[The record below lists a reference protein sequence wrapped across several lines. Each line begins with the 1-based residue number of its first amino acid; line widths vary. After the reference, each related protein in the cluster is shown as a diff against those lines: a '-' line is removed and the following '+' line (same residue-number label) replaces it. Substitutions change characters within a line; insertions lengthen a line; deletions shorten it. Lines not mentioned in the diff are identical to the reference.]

1 MKLVIVGGGGFRV
14 PLVYRALSQGRF
26 AGLIDSL
33 VLVDAD
39 AGRAEAIRRVLDDMP
54 LSGDAGPAARPPPGA
69 GSESAGGS
77 APDAGHRPEVE
88 VRSDLR
94 TALVG
99 ADVVF
104 AAVRSGGLE
113 GRILD
118 ERVALG
124 AGLLGQETVGAGGI
138 SYALRSIP
146 DMMHVARLLQEHAP
160 DAWLINFTNPA
171 GMVTEAL
178 QTVLGGRV
186 IGICD
191 SASGLVTRA
200 CAAAGVPL
208 APGSLTGVDYV
219 GLNHLG
225 WLRGL
230 MHDGEDRLPALL
242 RDPARLLSFEE
253 GRVFGPDLL
262 RLLGALPNEY
272 LFYYYFHR
280 EALRAVSSAGQ
291 TRGEILASQQ
301 HGLYPQLL
309 EATQPFAVWEEAR
322 LARESGY
329 LVEARRP
336 DEQRELSDL
345 AGGGYERMALQ
356 VMHALLTD
364 TPAELILNVR
374 NGTTFGGLPEDA
386 VVEVP
391 ARVSGSGAVPLPVAP
406 LTVSQLGLM
415 ASVKAAEQ
423 QTVQAALRADRD
435 AALKAFTLHPL
446 IDSAHAAVRVLQGYE
461 KVFPGLRSSWRE

>member
-1 MKLVIVGGGGFRV
+1 MRLVIVGGGGFRV
-14 PLVYRALSQGRF
+14 PLVYRALSQGSF
-26 AGLIDSL
+26 AGLIDVL

-39 AGRAEAIRRVLDDMP
+39 PARAEAIRRVLEDMP
-54 LSGDAGPAARPPPGA
+54 LPRGFVP
-69 GSESAGGS
+69 E
-77 APDAGHRPEVE
+77 PDAHAERRPAVIVE
-88 VRSDLR
+88 PDLR
-94 TALVG
+94 TALAG

-104 AAVRSGGLE
+104 AAIRSGGLE

-146 DMMHVARLLQEHAP
+146 DMMRLALLLQEHAP
-160 DAWLINFTNPA
+160 TAWLINFTNPA

-178 QTVLGGRV
+178 RTVLGGRV

-200 CAAAGVPL
+200 SVAAGVPL
-208 APGSLTGVDYV
+208 APGSLAGVDYV

-253 GRVFGPDLL
+253 GRVFGPELP
-262 RLLGALPNEY
+262 RLLGAVPNEY
-272 LFYYYFHR
+272 LFYYYHHR
-280 EALRAVSSAGQ
+280 EALRAVSSAAQ
-291 TRGEILASQQ
+291 TRGEILESQQ
-301 HGLYPQLL
+301 RGLYPSLL
-309 EATQPFAVWEEAR
+309 TADRPFQVWEGAR

-329 LVEARRP
+329 LVEARPP
-336 DEQRELSDL
+336 DGQRETSDL
-345 AGGGYERMALQ
+345 AGGGYERVALS

-374 NGTTFGGLPEDA
+374 NGTTFAGLPEDA

-391 ARVSGSGAVPLPVAP
+391 ARVSGSGTVPLPAAP
-406 LTVSQLGLM
+406 LTLFQLGLM
-415 ASVKAAEQ
+415 SSVKASEQ
-423 QTVQAALRADRD
+423 STVQAALRGDRES
-435 AALKAFTLHPL
+435 ALRALTIHPL
-446 IDSAHAAVRVLQGYE
+446 IDSAHAAARVLVAYE
-461 KVFPGLRSSWRE
+461 TAFPGLGSFWRG